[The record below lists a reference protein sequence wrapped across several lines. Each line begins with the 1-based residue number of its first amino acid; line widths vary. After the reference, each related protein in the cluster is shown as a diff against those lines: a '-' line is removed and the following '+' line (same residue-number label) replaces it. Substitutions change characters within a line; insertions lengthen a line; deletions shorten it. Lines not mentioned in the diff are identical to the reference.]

1 MSTAEKSAAPAI
13 PKPLQVTLSIA
24 RRELRD
30 HFTSLRF
37 VVIGILVLVMTPLSV
52 YVGARDYASRRDDWT
67 RHVAD
72 RQKLAEGPAGVVRG
86 MDLPY
91 TQGNDLEV
99 LRVVRPPSRW
109 SVLVRGVDAS
119 LPAYWD
125 FGPSGVEP
133 GPPATQTQRL
143 TDAYGMLDLEFIVR
157 VALGLLAILLAFDAV
172 CGEKEQ
178 GTLRAVL
185 AQPVSRVAFLTAKM
199 IGGAVTVVVPWA
211 VSLLLGV
218 ATAALMGVDLLQ
230 GADLGRLAALFAV
243 GALYLVVLFAFGLL
257 VSSLAANQKS
267 ALVTSLVAWVLV
279 TLALPPT
286 ASMCARAIVPTP
298 SPEAIAARRQFISQD
313 LEREAELRRGEV
325 FHDVTG
331 ATRVSLELFER
342 FDKEL
347 RRGLAAAQSESWA
360 KRRRVLGD
368 LEADW
373 NRRVSRQDHA
383 AIVMASASPGAL
395 FARAAANIAGTGD
408 DESRRWNEAVRWHA
422 GQLETAVF
430 QSPPSF
436 YLKTSNGQAYFEQR
450 PGVPAAELPSFSDP
464 RCRTAEALGASLPA
478 LLLLVGMA
486 ALFVSAGYRAF
497 ARYDVR

>member
-1 MSTAEKSAAPAI
+1 MSAIEGNAPAI
-13 PKPLQVTLSIA
+13 PAPAQAIGAIA
-24 RRELRD
+24 RRELRE

-37 VVIGILVLVMTPLSV
+37 VVIGILVLVMTPLAV
-52 YVGARDYASRRDDWT
+52 YVGARDYASRRDDWA

-72 RQKLAEGPAGVVRG
+72 RQKLAEGPAGIVKG

-133 GPPATQTQRL
+133 GSPATQTLRL
-143 TDAYGMLDLEFIVR
+143 TDAYGMLDMEFIVR

-172 CGEKEQ
+172 CGEKEL

-185 AQPVSRVAFLTAKM
+185 AQPVSRVAFLTAKL
-199 IGGAVTVVVPWA
+199 IGGAITLVVPWA
-211 VSLLLGV
+211 AALLLGV
-218 ATAALMGVDLLQ
+218 ATAGLMNVDLLR
-230 GADLGRLAALFAV
+230 GADLARLAALFCV

-267 ALVTSLVAWVLV
+267 ALVVALVAWVLV

-286 ASMCARAIVPTP
+286 ASMCARAVVPVP
-298 SPEAIAARRQFISQD
+298 SQEAIAARRQFISQD
-313 LEREAELRRGEV
+313 LEREAELRRGDV
-325 FHDVTG
+325 FRDVTG

-368 LEADW
+368 LDAEW
-373 NRRVSRQDHA
+373 KRRVSAQDQA

-395 FARAAANIAGTGD
+395 FARAAANIVGTGD
-408 DESRRWNEAVRWHA
+408 DETRGWNAAVQWHA
-422 GQLETAVF
+422 GQLETAIF

-436 YLKTSNGQAYFEQR
+436 YLRTANGQAYFEQR
-450 PGVPAAELPSFSDP
+450 PGVPVADLPSFSEP
-464 RCRTAEALGASLPA
+464 RDGVAEAVSSSLAA
-478 LLLLVGMA
+478 LLLLTGMA